1 MGEQKEQLHV
11 VMAVFT
17 REDQASE
24 AFERVK
30 SWQKE
35 HYIDLED
42 IAIVSRGADRKVT
55 VRDVA
60 DPGSGKGAKVG
71 LLVGGVV
78 GLIFPPSIIAGA
90 AVGAATGTVY
100 GHFRDKGL
108 ENKKL
113 RQEGERLEPGQ
124 SAVIA
129 VTGDRFVDDVVL
141 GLKGL
146 GEVGE
151 YFLDIDSGAVTE
163 VKK

>member
-1 MGEQKEQLHV
+1 MGEQQQQLHV
-11 VMAVFT
+11 LMAVFT
-17 REDQASE
+17 REDQAAE

-30 SWQKE
+30 SWQKA
-35 HYIDLED
+35 HYIDLDD
-42 IAIVSRGADRKVT
+42 IAMVSRGADSTVT
-55 VRDVA
+55 VHDAA

-71 LLVGGVV
+71 ALVGGVV

-90 AVGAATGTVY
+90 AVGAAAGGAY

-108 ENKKL
+108 KNDKL
-113 RQEGERLEPGQ
+113 QQEGERLEPGQ

-129 VTGDRFVDDVVL
+129 VTDDQFVDDVVL
-141 GLKGL
+141 GLQGL

-151 YFLDIDSGAVTE
+151 YFLDVETGALTN

>member
-1 MGEQKEQLHV
+1 MGEQKQKLHV
-11 VMAVFT
+11 LMAVFT

-24 AFERVK
+24 AFERMK
-30 SWQKE
+30 AWQKAR
-35 HYIDLED
+35 YIDLED
-42 IAIVSRGADRKVT
+42 IAIVSRGADSTVT
-55 VRDVA
+55 VHDTA

-71 LLVGGVV
+71 ALVGGVV

-90 AVGAATGTVY
+90 AVGAATGSVY

-108 ENKKL
+108 KNEKL

-129 VTGDRFVDDVVL
+129 VTGDQFVDDVVL
-141 GLKGL
+141 GLQGL

-151 YFLDIDSGAVTE
+151 YFLDVDTGALTE

>member
-1 MGEQKEQLHV
+1 MGDKNQKLHV
-11 VMAVFT
+11 LMAVFT

-35 HYIDLED
+35 HYIDLQD
-42 IAIVSRGADRKVT
+42 IAIVTRGEDSTVT
-55 VRDVA
+55 VRDAA
-60 DPGSGKGAKVG
+60 DSSVTRDAEKGA
-71 LLVGGVV
+71 LVGGVV
-78 GLIFPPSIIAGA
+78 GLIFPPSILVGA
-90 AVGAATGTVY
+90 AVGAAGGGLY

-108 ENKKL
+108 KNDKL
-113 RQEGERLEPGQ
+113 RAEGERLQPGQ

-129 VTGDRFVDDVVL
+129 VTDDQFVDDVVL
-141 GLKGL
+141 GLQGL

-151 YFLDIDSGAVTE
+151 YFLNIDTGDLTE